1 MQKRD
6 EHGASFQSSSKINRM
21 LITRLNLHAM
31 KIYNTGPVSLTF
43 GVFVINWILLFSTTE
58 IFICYKAINDFK
70 RYIEFVD
77 EPVPEKLDIFRI
89 NIYSAFLAKHAWRS
103 NMLSVACFH
112 GLRKEDLGL
121 YGLPFW
127 RTHTKK
133 KKEKKCLHVLESRC
147 S

>member
-1 MQKRD
+1 M
-6 EHGASFQSSSKINRM
+6 G
-21 LITRLNLHAM
+21 
-31 KIYNTGPVSLTF
+31 
-43 GVFVINWILLFSTTE
+43 
-58 IFICYKAINDFK
+58 
-70 RYIEFVD
+70 

-112 GLRKEDLGL
+112 GLRKEGLGL

-133 KKEKKCLHVLESRC
+133 KKEKKRLHFFRSITTVCLKVLGRDMGYFSFKTSLRVVVDLE
-147 S
+147 